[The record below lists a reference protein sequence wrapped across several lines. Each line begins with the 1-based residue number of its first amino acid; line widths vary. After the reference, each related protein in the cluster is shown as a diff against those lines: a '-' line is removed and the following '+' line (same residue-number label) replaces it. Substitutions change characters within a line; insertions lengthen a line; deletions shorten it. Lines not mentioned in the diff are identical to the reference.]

1 MSYCCGEEAN
11 VLGEER
17 IRMIRRTGN
26 SEEEVYEESDKLHEG
41 KKHIEAC
48 RTAVERRQTFLVKN
62 ALG

>member
-1 MSYCCGEEAN
+1 
-11 VLGEER
+11 
-17 IRMIRRTGN
+17 MIRRTGN
-26 SEEEVYEESDKLHEG
+26 SGEEVYEESDKLHEG